1 MNEFF
6 SVFKDNNVTYQQAN
20 GRIPLAT
27 PQATPKQDALQNYA
41 RSLELASNKSENLV
55 TNVSTKLV
63 HQIPVLTLNPMH
75 FN

>member
-27 PQATPKQDALQNYA
+27 PQATPKQDAL
-41 RSLELASNKSENLV
+41 
-55 TNVSTKLV
+55 
-63 HQIPVLTLNPMH
+63 
-75 FN
+75 